1 MIWAWYP
8 TLVLHLVGLLKS
20 SVLTAV
26 HNRCEAHQSFLVYI
40 CMMLIHS
47 HPQTPGNPR
56 SSSSF
61 FSLNQFLPTY
71 YLNQSPITCI
81 IPTIKHQTRSWQWI
95 PSVNFQFIPS
105 LTKPAEVSLKWNVF
119 SIRYLHFLRT
129 SISFIGPGRSE
140 EMTWHTFL
148 PANSSLS
155 VSYLCCLR
163 LY

>member
-56 SSSSF
+56 SSSSS

-105 LTKPAEVSLKWNVF
+105 LTKPAEVSLMHK
-119 SIRYLHFLRT
+119 
-129 SISFIGPGRSE
+129 FIVLSLCQHYIFMCP
-140 EMTWHTFL
+140 F
-148 PANSSLS
+148 PAQMKRVLNQIPALS
-155 VSYLCCLR
+155 ADFN
-163 LY
+163 

>member
-1 MIWAWYP
+1 MIWAWYL
-8 TLVLHLVGLLKS
+8 TLMLHVVGLLKS

-26 HNRCEAHQSFLVYI
+26 HNRCEAHQSFPVYI

-81 IPTIKHQTRSWQWI
+81 IPTIKHQTRSWQCI

-105 LTKPAEVSLKWNVF
+105 LTKPAEVSLMHK
-119 SIRYLHFLRT
+119 
-129 SISFIGPGRSE
+129 FIVLSLCQHYIFMCP
-140 EMTWHTFL
+140 F
-148 PANSSLS
+148 PAQMKCVLNQIPALS
-155 VSYLCCLR
+155 ADFN
-163 LY
+163 